1 MSYYVYQHHKA
12 DTGDIF
18 YVGKGKG
25 LRCMKI
31 RGRNQYWHRVVNK
44 HGFTHSIIADNL
56 DEELAFL
63 LEAEVI
69 DKYRKLGYQLVNATD
84 GGEGASG
91 YKHSEDHKK
100 QMLGNTYW
108 KLVKNNGF
116 KGKTHSDEQKAKW
129 KEIRKGATSP
139 RKGVMLSDE
148 TRQKI
153 SMARKGKPC
162 VKKRVLTSE
171 QVLEVRVMLQTKTIA
186 ATSRHFNVGESTIRR
201 IRNGERY
208 GDVK

>member
-31 RGRNQYWHRVVNK
+31 RGRNQYWKNVVNK

-129 KEIRKGATSP
+129 KESRKGVTSP

-162 VKKRVLTSE
+162 VKKRALTSE
-171 QVLEVRVMLQTKTIA
+171 QVLEVRVMLQTQTIA

>member
-1 MSYYVYQHHKA
+1 MAYYVYQHQKA

-25 LRCMKI
+25 SRCSTSK
-31 RGRNQYWHRVVNK
+31 GRNRYWHHVVDK
-44 HGFTHSIIADNL
+44 HGFVPVIMADGL

-63 LEAEVI
+63 TEAEVI

-91 YKHSEDHKK
+91 YKHSEEHKA
-100 QMLGNTYW
+100 QMRGNTYW
-108 KLVKNNGF
+108 QLVKNNGF

-129 KEIRKGATSP
+129 SESRKGALGP
-139 RKGVMLSDE
+139 RKGVVLSDE
-148 TRQKI
+148 IKAKM
-153 SMARKGKPC
+153 SMAKKGKPC
-162 VKKRVLTSE
+162 IKKRIMTAE

-186 ATSRHFNVGESTIRR
+186 AIARHFNVGESTIRR
-201 IRNGERY
+201 IRDGERY
-208 GDVK
+208 GDIK